1 MISFSVLTKDSS
13 TAARRGVMS
22 TPHGTIDTPA
32 FMPVGTHG
40 AVRGVMPEELQAIGA
55 QVILANTY
63 HLSLRPGADTIDRA
77 GGLHRFMGW
86 EGPILTD
93 SGGYQVFSLSKFT
106 KIDDGGVRFRSH
118 LDGSEIFLTPESAI
132 AIQEQLGSDV
142 AMILDQCPP
151 YPARREEVVLA
162 VQRTLHWARRCRER
176 AKRPDQALFGI
187 VQGGTFTDLREE
199 SLAGLLS
206 LGFEGMAIGGIS
218 VGEPRSLQRRVVEHL
233 APRLPSDRPR
243 YLMGVGFPDDILDA
257 VATGIDL
264 FDCVVPTRHGRNGS
278 VFTRDGL
285 INIRNASYAEDF
297 RPFEA
302 DCPCAACAGFTRAYA
317 RHLVL
322 ANEMVGARLCTLHN
336 LRFYLDLLAESRRA
350 IEGGTFESFR
360 HGFLER
366 FPRSPETPS
375 PKKNREPP

>member
-13 TAARRGVMS
+13 TAARRGVLATS
-22 TPHGTIDTPA
+22 HGTIDTPA

-40 AVRGVMPEELQAIGA
+40 AVRGVLPDELQTIGA
-55 QVILANTY
+55 RMILANTY
-63 HLSLRPGADTIDRA
+63 HLSLRPGAGTIARA

-93 SGGYQVFSLSKFT
+93 SGGYQVFSLSNFR
-106 KIDDGGVRFRSH
+106 KIDDEGVHFRSH

-132 AIQEQLGSDV
+132 EIQEQLGADV

-151 YPARREEVVLA
+151 YPATREEVASA
-162 VQRTLHWARRCRER
+162 VERTQHWARRCRDR

-187 VQGGTFTDLREE
+187 VQGGIFPDLREE
-199 SLAGLLS
+199 SLAGLLP

-233 APRLPSDRPR
+233 APRLPSDTPR

-257 VATGIDL
+257 VAAGIDL

-285 INIRNASYAEDF
+285 INIRNATFAEDF
-297 RPFEA
+297 RPFDEN
-302 DCPCAACAGFTRAYA
+302 CPCTACTGFTRAYA
-317 RHLVL
+317 RHLIL
-322 ANEMVGARLCTLHN
+322 AGEMVGARLCTLHN
-336 LRFYLDLLAESRRA
+336 LSFYLDLLAGSRRA
-350 IEGGTFESFR
+350 IESGTFESFR
-360 HGFLER
+360 RDFLDR

-375 PKKNREPP
+375 ASRKTETP